1 MLAALSH
8 NQPQWKSKVR
18 DILHG
23 SNDQTLKSEKMVPK
37 AGFRNQF
44 LHQICEL
51 GVELVP
57 ALCAHYFC
65 VIFVSFLWW
74 RVGGTPGGTLVKFG
88 KNIIP
93 ATSTTK
99 VHGKM
104 KQVCMEASAQTSKM
118 VFRLHETTVSMNAPN
133 VQK

>member
-1 MLAALSH
+1 
-8 NQPQWKSKVR
+8 
-18 DILHG
+18 
-23 SNDQTLKSEKMVPK
+23 MVPK

-57 ALCAHYFC
+57 ALFAHYFC
-65 VIFVSFLWW
+65 VIFVPFLWW
-74 RVGGTPGGTLVKFG
+74 HVGGTPGGTPGGTLVKFG

-104 KQVCMEASAQTSKM
+104 KQVCMEASAQPSKM
-118 VFRLHETTVSMNAPN
+118 VFRLHETTVSMNVLN